1 LIHFGITDGNFMG
14 LMMRKNCDII
24 LTIIFLSALVFLSA
38 CGPKE
43 TVTPTLSL
51 FPSQT
56 DETSAVVPSPVP
68 EMFPTQQ
75 NIAEDLYAAV
85 DPSGQAITFW
95 HSYDGNAEQALL
107 SIIADFN
114 ASNPWN
120 ITVQAEFQGSYQDS
134 SDKMLAFMNTA
145 EIPNLLTAYPHQ
157 AATYQL
163 NKALINLDELVYSK
177 QWGLTLE
184 EIADI
189 FPGYFQKDVFSTFDR
204 QRLGL
209 PVSGSMQMLYY
220 NRNWL
225 AELGYSA
232 PPASPDEFREMA
244 CAAARQPF
252 SGATAEGSSGYQL
265 RVDATDLTNWI
276 FAFGGFVFDDTVGQY
291 DYDNPAAV
299 NALQFVKSL
308 TQEGCLSLVGEER
321 ADRQAFS
328 QGTSLFSVD
337 AANSIPEYDV
347 AVAENAQFDW
357 SVAPLPHVAAPLQN
371 VSGPSLSITRSTPE
385 QQLAA
390 WLFVKYW
397 LDPGV
402 QSRWAQASGDF
413 PVRASAAADLRSYFS
428 ANPAY
433 AAAFE
438 WLPFGAAEPAAPGY
452 EQVRDLATEA
462 LFAITQGADVPGV
475 LAGLTTDANASLTAQ
490 MAAIPQSSDPWVNV
504 DPNGQTIIFWHQQ
517 APARHAL
524 LDEIIWEF
532 NSTNEW
538 GITVVPEYQGNADE
552 LFDKTRASLSN
563 GTPPGL
569 VEAYQDQ
576 AASYD
581 QTAGLRE
588 LTGLVNSV
596 RWGLSPREQADF
608 FPGVFTQDIFPNLDR
623 ARLGFPLQ
631 RSLMVLYYNAEW
643 LAELRAAGAI
653 DFDGPPLTPEQFQA
667 AACAAVKSP
676 FSKADASGSQGYELN
691 VDAATFTAWVFAL
704 GGQVYDSQ
712 QAEYT
717 YDHPSA
723 VAAASFLENLI
734 DRGCARKVRERYGDQ
749 SNFAEGSTLFT
760 IGSSAGLSFYQE
772 AVTEGAAF
780 EWGLVAVPYTT
791 PEPELDLSGVSLS
804 IPASTPEA
812 ELAAWLFI
820 KYFTGPEIQA
830 RWAQASGYLPV
841 RAAAASGLSEYLA
854 ANPAY
859 ASAWEL
865 LPFGTA
871 EPSTPGYDSVRKMVA
886 EALTVIL
893 DGERIPPIL
902 DQLNQDANLNLLEQ
916 LTR

>member
-1 LIHFGITDGNFMG
+1 MG
-14 LMMRKNCDII
+14 LIMRKNFGII
-24 LTIIFLSALVFLSA
+24 LTIIFVSALVFLSA
-38 CGPKE
+38 CSNKE
-43 TVTPTLSL
+43 TVTPTVSV

-56 DETSAVVPSPVP
+56 GETSVAVPSPVSEIP
-68 EMFPTQQ
+68 PTQSGVVD
-75 NIAEDLYAAV
+75 DLYAAV
-85 DPSGQAITFW
+85 DPSGQVVTFW
-95 HSYDGNAEQALL
+95 HSYGGDAEQTLL
-107 SIIADFN
+107 EIIADFN

-134 SDKMLAFMNTA
+134 YDKMLAFMNTA
-145 EIPNLLTAYPHQ
+145 EIPNLLAAYPDQ

-163 NKALINLDELVYSK
+163 NKTLVDLDELVYSVH
-177 QWGLTLE
+177 WGLTPE

-189 FPGYFQKDVFSTFDR
+189 FPGYFQKDVFPTFER

-209 PVSGSMQMLYY
+209 PISGSMRMLYY

-232 PPASPDEFREMA
+232 PPASPDEFRA
-244 CAAARQPF
+244 ISCAAARQPF

-265 RVDATDLTNWI
+265 QVNAANLTSWI
-276 FAFGGFVFDDTVGQY
+276 FAFGGFVFDESAGQY
-291 DYDNPAAV
+291 DYANPAAV
-299 NALQFVKSL
+299 NALQFVQSL
-308 TQEGCLSLVGEER
+308 AQEGCLSLVGEEH
-321 ADRQAFS
+321 ADRQAFT

-337 AANSIPEYDV
+337 AATSIPEYSD

-357 SVAPLPHVAAPLQN
+357 SVAPLPHASTPLQN
-371 VSGPSLSITRSTPE
+371 VSGPSLSIPRSTLE

-402 QSRWAQASGDF
+402 QSRWAQASSDF

-462 LFAITQGADVPGV
+462 LFAITQGADVPSV
-475 LAGLTTDANASLTAQ
+475 LVGLTTDANANLIAR
-490 MAAIPQSSDPWVNV
+490 MAAIPQSSDPWVSV
-504 DPNGQTIIFWHQQ
+504 DPSGQTIKFWHQQ
-517 APARHAL
+517 APARHAM

-538 GITVVPEYQGNADE
+538 GITVVPEYQDDADE
-552 LFDKTRASLSN
+552 LFDKTRTSLEN

-581 QTAGLRE
+581 QAAGLRE
-588 LTGLVNSV
+588 LTSLVNSV
-596 RWGLSPREQADF
+596 RWGLSPQDQADF
-608 FPGVFTQDIFPNLDR
+608 FPGVFAQDIFPNLDR

-667 AACAAVKSP
+667 AACAATKSP
-676 FSKADASGSQGYELN
+676 FSKADASGNQGYELN

-734 DRGCARKVRERYGDQ
+734 DKGCARKVWERYGDQ
-749 SNFAEGSTLFT
+749 SNFAEGSILFA

-772 AVTEGAAF
+772 AVSEGAAF
-780 EWGLVAVPYTT
+780 EWGLAALPHTT
-791 PEPELDLSGVSLS
+791 PEPVLDLSGVSLS
-804 IPASTPEA
+804 IPSSTPEA
-812 ELAAWLFI
+812 ELAAWLFV
-820 KYFTGPEIQA
+820 KYFTSPEIQS

-841 RAAAASGLSEYLA
+841 RAAAAFGLSEYLA

-865 LPFGTA
+865 LPFGVA
-871 EPSTPGYDSVRKMVA
+871 EPSTPDYDSVRKMVA